1 MAHFAKINAL
11 GIVENVIA
19 ADQDFIDLLP
29 DKTSW
34 VRATHEECDERH
46 PEGVPCKKNCVGIGY
61 SYDVQRDAFIPPKPF
76 DSWTLDD
83 NTCLWSAPSP
93 CPTDGKTYNWDEPT
107 LSWVEF
113 DMPTGDK
120 S

>member
-34 VRATHEECDERH
+34 VRATHDTCDEDH
-46 PEGVPCKKNCVGIGY
+46 PEDTPCKKNCVGIGY
-61 SYDVQRDAFIPPKPF
+61 SYDVQRNAFIPPKPF
-76 DSWTLDD
+76 NSWVLDES
-83 NTCLWSAPSP
+83 TCLWGAPSS
-93 CPTDGKTYNWDEPT
+93 CPTDGKMYAWDESK
-107 LSWVEF
+107 LSWVEP
-113 DMPTGDK
+113 DPVTGDK
-120 S
+120 I